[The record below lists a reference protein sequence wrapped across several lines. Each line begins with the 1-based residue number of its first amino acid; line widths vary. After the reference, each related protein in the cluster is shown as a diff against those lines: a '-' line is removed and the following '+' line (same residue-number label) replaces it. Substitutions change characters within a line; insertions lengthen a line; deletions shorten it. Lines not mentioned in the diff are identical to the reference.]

1 MCRRRLKN
9 GTAKDRWQSPEVLTL
24 TSLKQGWVFSSLT
37 KAKLTK
43 AKLRVKLAMRLLL
56 CAVSSFVLGTA

>member
-37 KAKLTK
+37 KAKL
-43 AKLRVKLAMRLLL
+43 RVKLAMRLLL